1 MIGEGEFQR
10 AGTTSGTNPSTGRA
24 ACTPGIP
31 ARQARDDHS
40 SFHHG
45 DRTAARPWKLVE
57 RLIRTGRYTD
67 EGDVIREAL
76 RALER
81 QELDESPALEAA
93 VLEGVGSPH
102 LPYDDTVLERIRRN
116 ARSQA

>member
-1 MIGEGEFQR
+1 MEI
-10 AGTTSGTNPSTGRA
+10 ALP
-24 ACTPGIP
+24 P
-31 ARQARDDHS
+31 AL
-40 SFHHG
+40 G
-45 DRTAARPWKLVE
+45 KLVE
-57 RLIRTGRYTD
+57 RLIRTGRYTV

-81 QELDESPALEAA
+81 QELEDSP

>member
-1 MIGEGEFQR
+1 MKSLERSRPVAAFESR
-10 AGTTSGTNPSTGRA
+10 LDKVGT
-24 ACTPGIP
+24 I
-31 ARQARDDHS
+31 DHS
-40 SFHHG
+40 SSMEIALTPALG
-45 DRTAARPWKLVE
+45 KLVE
-57 RLIRTGRYTD
+57 RLISTGRYTD

-93 VLEGVGSPH
+93 VLEGLGSPH
-102 LPYDDTVLERIRRN
+102 LPYDATVLERIRRN

>member
-1 MIGEGEFQR
+1 LESRLDNIG
-10 AGTTSGTNPSTGRA
+10 T
-24 ACTPGIP
+24 I
-31 ARQARDDHS
+31 DHS
-40 SFHHG
+40 SNMEI
-45 DRTAARPWKLVE
+45 ALPPALEKLVE

-116 ARSQA
+116 AQSQE